1 MNWSLY
7 SYLAGIGVLCVI
19 TLFVFWRLMPSLLR
33 KSGRASVLETLVLCL
48 AVTLGLLT
56 IYFNY
61 YRGTLSFAYLDVG
74 NDTIEQYVPYYSNMI
89 DAIKS
94 GNLGFW
100 NHEYGLG
107 VSFMSYQSWTLDPF
121 NLVFVPLALLLG
133 NARIPLALVLVQSLK
148 VYVVALIF
156 DRLLTY
162 YCQTPLSRVLGS
174 LLCCFS
180 GYLMLWGQHY
190 WLGTVFVMATAMP
203 LLLERYIE
211 RNTAGRFAA
220 LAAGTA
226 LCIISSVY
234 SGFMVMLFATAYAL
248 FRVAYVCKGGI
259 RGFFG
264 LFGRLTI
271 PVVCGILISCITV
284 VPYATLML
292 GESTRVVG
300 EQNGSVLGRVM
311 TYLSAFVPLQ
321 WIPMILSRMLG
332 NGLVSYGQAI
342 NDAIM
347 PPTQGF
353 SYVNI
358 YEIITLGL
366 SGAAF
371 VLLSQ
376 FAAWVVAQADRKAKV
391 LVLAVTVL
399 ILLYGFNFFL
409 PAFSNAFVAPKYRSS
424 FAVVIPACIA
434 MAVGFDRRVVTH
446 TVARLPLLASVVLS
460 AGVIAW
466 SLVNT
471 IDGRLACLWYLL
483 MLCATTVLLWQ
494 FSDGVVPVIQ
504 KAGPSSSEDDNSQP
518 TVLDGRVSPGASHS
532 PHESVNA
539 PVQKALAYCLL
550 CMAIAST
557 SIADGFFSTNI
568 RNICTPDNMP
578 GATQSGH
585 GEDTMAALTWLKEN
599 DTTFWR
605 AEKLY
610 SDWTWL
616 NDSLFQHYRGIS
628 SYNSTLDGDVE
639 EFYQQLWPEALAGDT
654 AYQAYG
660 NNPEQPALLCLLG
673 VKYLLSREPLNWD
686 WCSEINRFG
695 EVYVYRNMQADSIL
709 TLRSG
714 VLAESEVA
722 QLDAA
727 GRREM
732 LAASS
737 IVPDD
742 DVKAY
747 ASTAPSMLTLDDL
760 ASLDLS
766 WMHFE
771 EWEMGDN
778 GLPAMVPSSQAQ
790 VSCTDGKRLEGRL
803 FANVDSIACLAIPH
817 VSGWKVL
824 VDGQEVDTTRTN
836 YGFIGF
842 AVPAGMHT
850 IEASYTAPN
859 LGLGAAISCA
869 GLVGVL
875 AGCIVIARRQAR

>member
-7 SYLAGIGVLCVI
+7 SYLAGVGVLCVI
-19 TLFVFWRLMPSLLR
+19 TLGVIWRLMPRLLR
-33 KSGRASVLETLVLCL
+33 KSEVVTIPETVVLCL
-48 AVTLGLLT
+48 TVALGLVT

-74 NDTIEQYVPYYSNMI
+74 NDTIEQYVPYYSNMV
-89 DAIKS
+89 DAIRS
-94 GNLGFW
+94 GTLGAW

-133 NARIPLALVLVQSLK
+133 NARIPLALVFVQSLK
-148 VYVVALIF
+148 VLVVALVF
-156 DRLLTY
+156 DHLLAY

-190 WLGTVFVMATAMP
+190 WLGTVFVMATVMP
-203 LLLERYIE
+203 LLLERLME
-211 RNTAGRFAA
+211 RSTAGRFAA
-220 LAAGTA
+220 LAVGTA
-226 LCIISSVY
+226 LCIVSSVY

-248 FRVAYVCKGGI
+248 LRVAFVCKGGVK
-259 RGFFG
+259 GFLG
-264 LFGRLTI
+264 LFGRLTL
-271 PVVCGILISCITV
+271 PVVCGILISCVAV

-300 EQNGSVLGRVM
+300 SQNGSALSRAV
-311 TYLSAFVPLQ
+311 TYLGTFVPLR
-321 WIPMILSRMLG
+321 WIPMILSRTLG
-332 NGLVSYGQAI
+332 NGLVSYGQPI
-342 NDAIM
+342 SDTIM

-353 SYVNI
+353 SYVNV

-376 FAAWVVAQADRKAKV
+376 FAAWVAAQTDKRAKV
-391 LVLAVTVL
+391 LVLVATAL
-399 ILLYGFNFFL
+399 ILLYCFNFFL
-409 PAFSNAFVAPKYRSS
+409 PAFSNALVAPKYRSS

-434 MAVGFDRRVVTH
+434 MAVGFDRRVVTR
-446 TVARLPLLASVVLS
+446 TVARLPLLASTALS
-460 AGVIAW
+460 LGIIVW

-483 MLCATTVLLWQ
+483 ALCATTALLWQ
-494 FSDGVVPVIQ
+494 LSDGSVPVIQ
-504 KAGPSSSEDDNSQP
+504 KAAAGAGTDGSIQEKGPEGGVAPHGNH
-518 TVLDGRVSPGASHS
+518 AA
-532 PHESVNA
+532 HESGTTF
-539 PVQKALAYCLL
+539 VQKSLVYCLC
-550 CMAIAST
+550 CMAIVST
-557 SIADGFFSTNI
+557 SIADGFFSTNN
-568 RNICTPDNMP
+568 RSICTSDNMP
-578 GATQSGH
+578 GASQDGH
-585 GEDTMAALTWLKEN
+585 GEDTMAALKWLEEN
-599 DTTFWR
+599 DKTFWR

-628 SYNSTLDGDVE
+628 SYNSTLDGDIE

-660 NNPEQPALLCLLG
+660 NNPAQPALLRLLG
-673 VKYLLSREPLNWD
+673 VKYLLSHEPLSWD
-686 WCSEINRFG
+686 WCRELNRFG
-695 EVYVYRNMQADSIL
+695 QVYVYRNMQADSIL

-714 VLAESEVA
+714 VLTEEEVA

-732 LAASS
+732 LAASV
-737 IVPDD
+737 IVPNDD
-742 DVKAY
+742 AQTYEVANP
-747 ASTAPSMLTLDDL
+747 TMLTLDDL
-760 ASLDLS
+760 SALDLS
-766 WMHFE
+766 WMRFE
-771 EWEMGDN
+771 DWEMGED
-778 GLPAMVPSSQAQ
+778 GLPAMVPASQAQ
-790 VSCTDGKRLEGRL
+790 VSCVDGKVLKGTL
-803 FANVDSIACLAIPH
+803 FANVDSVACLSVPH
-817 VSGWKVL
+817 VSGWTVL
-824 VDGQEVDTTRTN
+824 VDGQKVAMTRAN

-842 AVPAGMHT
+842 AVPAGVHQV
-850 IEASYTAPN
+850 EARYTAPN
-859 LGLGAAISCA
+859 LSLGTAISCA

-875 AGCIVIARRQAR
+875 VGCVFIARRQTR